1 MYHGIMSVDPEQL
14 RSAMR
19 HWATG
24 VTIVT
29 AQDGAARH
37 GMTVNS
43 FISVSLEPPLVLV
56 SLERGRLTHSLAA
69 ASGYFGVSI
78 LPEAFQHVSDLF
90 AGRLGE
96 TGDRFDGL
104 TTFQL
109 VSQTPLLAGC
119 LAAFD
124 CRVVSTCEVGSH
136 TLFIAEVLAVATSE
150 NGAPLVYYDRHYHGL
165 KD

>member
-1 MYHGIMSVDPEQL
+1 MSVNPEEL

-29 AQDGAARH
+29 SRDGDAQH

-43 FISVSLEPPLVLV
+43 FVSVSLEPPQVLV
-56 SLERGRLTHSLAA
+56 SLERGRLTHSLALS
-69 ASGYFGVSI
+69 SGYFGVSI
-78 LPEAFQHVSDLF
+78 LPDGYRQISDLF

-96 TGDRFDGL
+96 SGDRFAEL
-104 TTFQL
+104 TTFHL
-109 VSQTPLLAGC
+109 VSQAPLLAGS

-124 CRVVSTCEVGSH
+124 CRVVSTWEVGTH
-136 TLFIAEVLAVATSE
+136 TLFIGEVLAVSMDGS
-150 NGAPLVYYDRHYHGL
+150 GAPLIYYNRDYHAL

>member
-1 MYHGIMSVDPEQL
+1 MSVDPEQL
-14 RSAMR
+14 RSGMR

-29 AQDGAARH
+29 AQDGDAKH

-43 FISVSLEPPLVLV
+43 FISVSLDPPLVLV
-56 SLERGRLTHSLAA
+56 SLERGRLTHSLALS
-69 ASGYFGVSI
+69 SGYFGVSI
-78 LPEAFQHVSDLF
+78 LPEDFQQVSDLF

-104 TTFQL
+104 TTFHL
-109 VSQTPLLAGC
+109 VSQTPLLAGS
-119 LAAFD
+119 LSAFD

-136 TLFIAEVLAVATSE
+136 TLFIAEVLAVATTE
-150 NGAPLVYYDRHYHGL
+150 NGAPLIYYNREYHAL
-165 KD
+165 ED